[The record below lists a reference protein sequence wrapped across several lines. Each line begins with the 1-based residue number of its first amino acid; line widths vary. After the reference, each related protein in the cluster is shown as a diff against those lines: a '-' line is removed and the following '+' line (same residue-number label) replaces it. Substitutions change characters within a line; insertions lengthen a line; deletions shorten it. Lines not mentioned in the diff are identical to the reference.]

1 MPFWALTVCA
11 FLVWQICACNA
22 SIAAN
27 VCNTTSKTCCIWND
41 TNIADVLDVIDAT
54 GWTLLVDAC
63 GRQTPVAAST
73 PLACTLEQT
82 LLPSVSIQ
90 GGYITTANT
99 AIRSMQSASS
109 VSVSVALTE
118 DAYSSVNEYPCTSF
132 FVQAPNV
139 SIEFF
144 SFTITGCVSVLAQTR
159 AISGLP
165 PSDIWMYATPIIA
178 QDKDN
183 NLALMHL
190 SHLTLLGG
198 GDAVAR
204 ILPDSPDDIINID
217 GAQFYNV
224 VGTVN
229 TSSPITHTD
238 AIAFAVVIGPANGVV
253 TLSQTA
259 AIGFGGDIVGVPV
272 LGQWLGV
279 QTGVSPPSCK
289 PTGCPQCGHCA
300 PPHPDTAATTAIAIL
315 ATLFSGAIP
324 VYCVYLIVARIQK
337 LETQKAKNA

>member
-1 MPFWALTVCA
+1 MPFWVLAVCA
-11 FLVWQICACNA
+11 FLTWQICTCHA
-22 SIAAN
+22 STPAS

-73 PLACTLEQT
+73 PLTGTCTAT
-82 LLPSVSIQ
+82 PVDVSIQ

-99 AIRSMQSASS
+99 AVRSMQSASNVR
-109 VSVSVALTE
+109 VSVVLTE
-118 DAYSSVNEYPCTSF
+118 DAYSPANEYPCTSF

-159 AISGLP
+159 AIGGLP

-190 SHLTLLGG
+190 SQLTLLGG

-224 VGTVN
+224 VGKVN

-238 AIAFAVVIGPANGVV
+238 TVAFAVVIGPANGAV

-259 AIGFGGDIVGVPV
+259 AIGFGGDIVGVQV

-315 ATLFSGAIP
+315 ATLFACAIP
-324 VYCVYLIVARIQK
+324 VYCAYLVIDRIRK
-337 LETQKAKNA
+337 LETQKTKSA